1 MRQANDLIERAV
13 AHTRRGRERRNGGG
27 GGCDD
32 NLQQHFPKS

>member
-13 AHTRRGRERRNGGG
+13 AHARRGRERRNGGG

-32 NLQQHFPKS
+32 NLQQHFPKT